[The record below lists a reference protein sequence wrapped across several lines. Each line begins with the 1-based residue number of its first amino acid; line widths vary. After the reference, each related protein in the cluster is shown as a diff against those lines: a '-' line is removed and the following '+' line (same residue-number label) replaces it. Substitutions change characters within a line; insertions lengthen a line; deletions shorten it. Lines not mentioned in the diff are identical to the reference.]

1 MHLWNELSKLP
12 QWFQPFHIMLQ
23 ITHFANSIS
32 KFSFKSNWMRNI
44 MGSSLTIPRFHQF
57 GWCTFLRR
65 IKLIEWL
72 FMIGCLIALHLYI
85 LSFYARHR
93 SLLFLKKDI
102 PTPIREVKV
111 IFPQNEKCFDHIKC
125 ILINCEHTSSVLSYF
140 WHQHFL
146 HASRDICMAKRDW
159 VA

>member
-1 MHLWNELSKLP
+1 MISAFSHNVTNYPFCKFNIEIF
-12 QWFQPFHIMLQ
+12 FQ
-23 ITHFANSIS
+23 
-32 KFSFKSNWMRNI
+32 
-44 MGSSLTIPRFHQF
+44 
-57 GWCTFLRR
+57 
-65 IKLIEWL
+65 IKLNEEHNGFL
-72 FMIGCLIALHLYI
+72 FDNSTFSPIRMMHFFKTYKTHRMIIHDRTGCLIALHLYI

-140 WHQHFL
+140 
-146 HASRDICMAKRDW
+146 
-159 VA
+159 